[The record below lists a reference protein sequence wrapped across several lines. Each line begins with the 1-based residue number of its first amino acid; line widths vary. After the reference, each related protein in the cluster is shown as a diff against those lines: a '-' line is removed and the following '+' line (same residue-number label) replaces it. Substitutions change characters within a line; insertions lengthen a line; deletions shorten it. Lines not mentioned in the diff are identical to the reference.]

1 MALVKVPGVLYD
13 FNGRQLVLAPL
24 NMGALRQLL
33 DRLKSFGLEPSSEQ
47 IDTLVDAVYASL
59 KRNYPSITRDDV
71 ENDLV
76 DASNAEELMPIIMNR
91 SGLDKTNNDALPQ
104 TLSGEAPSQGVATL
118 GLTST
123 PTSPPPPAG
132 PSST

>member
-33 DRLKSFGLEPSSEQ
+33 ERTKTMGQEATVDQ
-47 IDTLVDAVYASL
+47 IDTVVDAVFASL
-59 KRNYPSITRDDV
+59 KRNYPSITREEVAD
-71 ENDLV
+71 DLV
-76 DASNAEELMPIIMNR
+76 DSANVEELMPIIMNR
-91 SGLDKTNNDALPQ
+91 SGLGRTNNDDLPDDAL
-104 TLSGEAPSQGVATL
+104 GEALSQGVATA
-118 GLTST
+118 GSTST